1 MLEKHLIDHCSP
13 TLAGLK
19 MGNLVS
25 IRFENKEAFCQEVA
39 GWDALFSGK
48 GVRLCLLRLRE
59 NCGLVYVYR
68 PIALARR
75 LLNPGFA
82 AFLHRHGYENLSVE
96 AALQRLRSHINEK
109 CEFPHE
115 IGVFLGYPLEDI
127 EGFIR
132 HRGKCC
138 KCCGCWKVYGDE
150 DAAKRTFRKFDL
162 CTAAY
167 RQLFASGHSL
177 LRLTVTA

>member
-19 MGNLVS
+19 MGSLISV
-25 IRFENKEAFCQEVA
+25 RFKDKAAFGQEVK
-39 GWDALFSGK
+39 GWDALLSGK
-48 GVRLCLLRLRE
+48 GVRLCVLRLKE
-59 NCGLVYVYR
+59 HSGLVYVYR
-68 PIALARR
+68 PIALAQR

-82 AFLHRHGYENLSVE
+82 AFLHRHGYGNLSVE
-96 AALQRLRSHINEK
+96 AALQQLRSHIDGG

-132 HRGKCC
+132 HKGKCC

-150 DAAKRTFRKFDL
+150 EAAKRIFRKYQL

-167 RQLFASGHSL
+167 RQLFAGGHSL